1 MYCSHCGKEM
11 DPAARFCP
19 ACGAVA
25 APVVVGRA
33 PFPGQLTRPRYP
45 RMIAGVCSGF
55 ALHYGWD
62 LSMVRVVTALTIL
75 LTGVGLFAY
84 LAAWII
90 IPDAPYALPG
100 PSGAVPGA
108 TGPVPGPNRAGSG
121 GPAV

>member
-19 ACGAVA
+19 ACGAA
-25 APVVVGRA
+25 TPPIVVGRA

-62 LSMVRVVTALTIL
+62 LSLVRVVAVCVLMFSLGTAMLAYFL
-75 LTGVGLFAY
+75 L
-84 LAAWII
+84 WII
-90 IPDAPYALPG
+90 IPEAPYALPG
-100 PSGAVPGA
+100 P
-108 TGPVPGPNRAGSG
+108 VPGPNSAGSG
-121 GPAV
+121 GPIV